1 MEIINQNYQIMKKLL
16 LLFGICLAL
25 FMLRAQT
32 QTFVY
37 STNGEKILFERNDNI
52 KYVHFKPNAD
62 TKGKENALN
71 LLRGFTTLVD
81 MVTPDD

>member
-16 LLFGICLAL
+16 LLFGFCLALL

-37 STNGEKILFERNDNI
+37 SLEGEKVVLEKNDNI
-52 KYVHFKPNAD
+52 SVCAF
-62 TKGKENALN
+62 
-71 LLRGFTTLVD
+71 
-81 MVTPDD
+81 

>member
-37 STNGEKILFERNDNI
+37 SLEGEKVVLEKNDNI
-52 KYVHFKPNAD
+52 QYVHFEKSLIFA
-62 TKGKENALN
+62 TLKIAFAICLCLENRQYFRIN
-71 LLRGFTTLVD
+71 KQ
-81 MVTPDD
+81 